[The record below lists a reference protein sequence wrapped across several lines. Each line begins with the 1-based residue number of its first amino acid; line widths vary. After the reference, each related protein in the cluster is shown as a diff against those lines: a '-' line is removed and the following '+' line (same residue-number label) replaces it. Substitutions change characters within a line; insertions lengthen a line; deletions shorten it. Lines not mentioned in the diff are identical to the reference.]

1 MLCFKV
7 NWDAGMDLGGKM
19 SLLSPQLWGL
29 SLLLVDPTGDAAPLQ
44 EHRKWKTP
52 PNPKISV
59 LPGSRQSGSAV
70 LPTFPGSSPRQGWEV
85 HFPQPGDVS
94 LPGPVPHPELLP
106 SLSCPGATAA
116 HALFTTLFLQAK
128 LFISLVGP
136 FLGSLIRV
144 S

>member
-1 MLCFKV
+1 MLCCKV
-7 NWDAGMDLGGKM
+7 NWDAGMNLGGKM

-29 SLLLVDPTGDAAPLQ
+29 SLLLVDPAGDAAPQ
-44 EHRKWKTP
+44 KEHGKWKTP
-52 PNPKISV
+52 QTPRYPCCLVQVPGRAGRHIS
-59 LPGSRQSGSAV
+59 PSR
-70 LPTFPGSSPRQGWEV
+70 
-85 HFPQPGDVS
+85 GDVS

-136 FLGSLIRV
+136 FPGSLIRV